1 MKEVAARAG
10 VSISTVSRAISKKIS
25 VDEKTAEKV
34 FKAIRDLNYTPNLL
48 ASGLRTKSGKF
59 IGLLVPVIRDPFFS
73 ALIDY
78 VDRSVLDSGFNL
90 LLFNTHFDPK
100 YEEQIVDN
108 LLLRHVDGIIVSLV
122 ADEIWSTDTLSRIK
136 VPVVMMDRIRDTG
149 SFLSVTVDNR
159 EAGRMAAAHLCE
171 LGHRNFA
178 CVCGPKSI
186 PLVIE
191 RFNGFVEGLHNYGIS
206 IRQNRIISGDFTFES
221 GRAGAQRIVS
231 EMASVT
237 AVWAQN
243 DQMACGLIQGLQD
256 NGVEVPGDISV
267 MGMDNQENSVW
278 VSPSLT
284 TISQPIQAMAE
295 RAVEL
300 ILQKKNPNPSGGIVL
315 APELI
320 VRKSTRNYAG
330 S

>member
-1 MKEVAARAG
+1 
-10 VSISTVSRAISKKIS
+10 
-25 VDEKTAEKV
+25 
-34 FKAIRDLNYTPNLL
+34 
-48 ASGLRTKSGKF
+48 
-59 IGLLVPVIRDPFFS
+59 
-73 ALIDY
+73 
-78 VDRSVLDSGFNL
+78 
-90 LLFNTHFDPK
+90 
-100 YEEQIVDN
+100 
-108 LLLRHVDGIIVSLV
+108 
-122 ADEIWSTDTLSRIK
+122 
-136 VPVVMMDRIRDTG
+136 
-149 SFLSVTVDNR
+149 
-159 EAGRMAAAHLCE
+159 
-171 LGHRNFA
+171 
-178 CVCGPKSI
+178 
-186 PLVIE
+186 
-191 RFNGFVEGLHNYGIS
+191 
-206 IRQNRIISGDFTFES
+206 
-221 GRAGAQRIVS
+221 
-231 EMASVT
+231 MASVT